1 MPTAP
6 QAAFCPPERCTG
18 RPTPLRKATMSSTE
32 TPGKTIDME
41 WGPTIDAAA
50 CTGCG
55 TCIEFCHNDVYS
67 WSEDRSTVVVA
78 HKMHCVTGCSH
89 CGTLC
94 ESQAITF
101 PTVEEIKRARRGGRE
116 S

>member
-1 MPTAP
+1 
-6 QAAFCPPERCTG
+6 
-18 RPTPLRKATMSSTE
+18 MSSTE
-32 TPGKTIDME
+32 IPGKTIDVE

-67 WSEDRSTVVVA
+67 WAEDRSTVVVA

-101 PTVEEIKRARRGGRE
+101 PTLEEIKRARRGGRE